1 MHPNV
6 IDVHEF
12 TKKNV
17 HVKMKFALTCHN
29 AEFGY
34 FLFVIFGIITF
45 TGWYRASVFNIHLC
59 QFFTFFF
66 SQQKLQIREPTCE
79 SKEGFKNYSDD
90 DNDNCFVVR
99 LTEKRCLALI
109 PPGTIVTDPNHRDFP
124 TRSKQDLNLRRT

>member
-34 FLFVIFGIITF
+34 FLFIIFAIITF
-45 TGWYRASVFNIHLC
+45 T
-59 QFFTFFF
+59 
-66 SQQKLQIREPTCE
+66 E
-79 SKEGFKNYSDD
+79 
-90 DNDNCFVVR
+90 
-99 LTEKRCLALI
+99 
-109 PPGTIVTDPNHRDFP
+109 
-124 TRSKQDLNLRRT
+124 